1 MIIVPADPAVFLVA
15 DETAPTPRARPTG
28 RTSVADQTMFA
39 AQRRALILD
48 EIRRT
53 GAVRVADLVT
63 RFGVSDMTIRRDLD
77 ALTHHGTV
85 QKVHGGAVATGTA
98 SSFEPG
104 FDVKSGLE
112 ESTKAALADAAAQ
125 LVEPG
130 TVVALS
136 AGTTTYAVASRLLDI
151 PRLTV
156 VTNSLRIAD
165 LLWAAESDGTE
176 TVPSLLLTGGAP
188 TRSAALVGALA
199 DQTIRTLHV
208 DLLVLGVHGVS
219 DQAGLTTPNL
229 AEAQTNRALIA
240 SARRTVVVADHT
252 KWGVVGLSSFAS
264 LTEVDC
270 FITDDA
276 LPAVARSAL
285 ADAVG
290 ELVVVPATS

>member
-1 MIIVPADPAVFLVA
+1 M
-15 DETAPTPRARPTG
+15 
-28 RTSVADQTMFA
+28 ADQTLFA

-63 RFGVSDMTIRRDLD
+63 QFGVSDMTVRRDLD
-77 ALTHHGTV
+77 VLARQGTV

-98 SSFEPG
+98 STFEPG
-104 FDVKSGLE
+104 FEAKSELE
-112 ESTKAALADAAAQ
+112 EGTKAALADAAAR

-130 TVVALS
+130 SVVALS
-136 AGTTTYAVASRLLDI
+136 AGTTTYAVATRLLEV

-165 LLWAAESDGTE
+165 LLWTAESDGRE

-199 DQTIRTLHV
+199 DQAIRTLHV

-219 DQAGLTTPNL
+219 EQAGLTTPNL

-252 KWGVVGLSSFAS
+252 KWGVVGLSSFAA
-264 LTEVDC
+264 LAEVDC

-276 LPAVARSAL
+276 LPAAARGAL

-290 ELVVVPATS
+290 EFRYDPEHPAPVLHGLSLKLAPGETLALVGA